1 MSDQTT
7 QAQEPGRTV
16 PTHPDP
22 RLTVVRRPPAPS
34 CARPVVTRLVP
45 LDAAREQVPTASVQG
60 TLALDLGRPAP
71 PTVVRELRV
80 VEDEQVATGTTLAG
94 PATLEVRA
102 WAGRFAQA
110 VVEVIG
116 GDRPVSQLLRC
127 TSPRV
132 YQEIGRRAQILART
146 APATTRRRTL
156 RPQVRSVHVFQPTS
170 QAAEVS
176 VHVGH
181 GERSRALAARLE
193 KRDGRW
199 TCTALTVG

>member
-1 MSDQTT
+1 MSEQTR
-7 QAQEPGRTV
+7 QPREDGASPAAL
-16 PTHPDP
+16 PDP

-34 CARPVVTRLVP
+34 CGRPVVTRLVP
-45 LDAAREQVPTASVQG
+45 PDTGREPVPTASVQG

-71 PTVVRELRV
+71 PTVVRDLRV
-80 VEDEQVATGTTLAG
+80 VEDEQVPTSTTLPG

-170 QAAEVS
+170 QAAEVC
-176 VHVGH
+176 VHVRH